1 MTKKSSLPR
10 LDQSVR
16 HPIDM
21 SPEAILARLKRCS
34 ALSVLCIK
42 LKNAKKRPM
51 AESMAKQ
58 NRDGLN

>member
-21 SPEAILARLKRCS
+21 SPEAMLARLKRCS

-42 LKNAKKRPM
+42 LKNAPKRPLPK
-51 AESMAKQ
+51 SK
-58 NRDGLN
+58 